1 MSEFSFWDRVKQ
13 RMGIYRAPK
22 VDVEDEIY
30 EIPDDPELLV
40 AVRNLKKHFL
50 VAGGG
55 IVFNRTPI
63 FLKAVDG
70 ISFNVRK
77 GETVGIVGES
87 GCGKSTAARAILLLL
102 EPTSGHI
109 FFRNENEEMIDL
121 VSLDKKELR
130 EMRRQMQIVFQD
142 PSASLNPRMTAF
154 DIISE
159 PLLIHDVSSGDELK
173 IRTIELMEKVG
184 LMIHHAFRFPHEFS
198 GGQKQRVGIAR
209 ALALNPRF
217 VILDEPVSALDV
229 SVRAAVLM
237 LLRDLQRE
245 FNLAYIFIAH
255 DLSVIRMISDIVCV
269 MYLGRLVEVGSV
281 EEVFEDMRHP
291 YTRALISAIPIP
303 DPTVKPER
311 IFLEGDPPSPVAPP
325 PGCNFH
331 PRCPIATSICT
342 QEEPPRIQI
351 SPTHFVECHH
361 VTTK

>member
-1 MSEFSFWDRVKQ
+1 MPE
-13 RMGIYRAPK
+13 
-22 VDVEDEIY
+22 
-30 EIPDDPELLV
+30 DPEIIV

-50 VAGGG
+50 VAGGNLF
-55 IVFNRTPI
+55 FNRTPI

-70 ISFNVRK
+70 ISFNVK
-77 GETVGIVGES
+77 EGQTVGIVGES
-87 GCGKSTAARAILLLL
+87 GCGKSTAARAILQLLT
-102 EPTSGHI
+102 PTAGHV
-109 FFRNENEEMIDL
+109 FFRKKDGEVVDL
-121 VSLDKKELR
+121 TILEKDDLR
-130 EMRRQMQIVFQD
+130 ELRRQMQIVFQD

-159 PLLIHDVSSGDELK
+159 PLIIHNIASGDELK

-237 LLRDLQRE
+237 LLRDLQLE
-245 FNLAYIFIAH
+245 FDLAYIFIAH
-255 DLSVIRMISDIVCV
+255 DLSVIRMISDVVCV
-269 MYLGRLVEVGSV
+269 MYLGRLVEVGTV
-281 EEVFEDMRHP
+281 NEVFEDMRHP

-342 QEEPPRIQI
+342 QEDPPRIQI
-351 SPTHFVECHH
+351 SETHFVECHH
-361 VTTK
+361 VTSK

>member
-13 RMGIYRAPK
+13 RMGIYKAP
-22 VDVEDEIY
+22 VAEVESEPYDIPEDTEI
-30 EIPDDPELLV
+30 IV
-40 AVRNLKKHFL
+40 AIRNLKKHFL

-55 IVFNRTPI
+55 LIFNRTPI
-63 FLKAVDG
+63 YLKAVDG
-70 ISFNVRK
+70 ITFNVRK

-87 GCGKSTAARAILLLL
+87 GCGKSTAARAILQLL
-102 EPTSGHI
+102 EPTSGHV
-109 FFRNENEEMIDL
+109 FFRTETEEMVDL
-121 VSLDKKELR
+121 TVMDKKEIR
-130 EMRRQMQIVFQD
+130 EIRRELQIVFQD

-159 PLLIHDVSSGDELK
+159 PLVIHKVSEGDELK

-245 FNLAYIFIAH
+245 YNLAYVFIAH
-255 DLSVIRMISDIVCV
+255 DLSVIRMISDQVCV
-269 MYLGRLVEVGSV
+269 MYLGRLVEVGTV
-281 EEVFEDMRHP
+281 EEVFDDMRHP

-351 SPTHFVECHH
+351 SETHFVECHH
-361 VTTK
+361 ITK

>member
-13 RMGIYRAPK
+13 RMGIYKAP
-22 VDVEDEIY
+22 VAEVESEPYDIPEDTEI
-30 EIPDDPELLV
+30 IV
-40 AVRNLKKHFL
+40 AIRNLKKHFL

-55 IVFNRTPI
+55 LIFNRTPI
-63 FLKAVDG
+63 YLKAVDG
-70 ISFNVRK
+70 ITFNVRK

-87 GCGKSTAARAILLLL
+87 GCGKSTAARAILQLL
-102 EPTSGHI
+102 EPTSGHV
-109 FFRNENEEMIDL
+109 FFRTETEEMVDL
-121 VSLDKKELR
+121 TVMDKKEIR
-130 EMRRQMQIVFQD
+130 EIRRQLQIVFQD

-159 PLLIHDVSSGDELK
+159 PLVIHKVSEGDELK

-245 FNLAYIFIAH
+245 YNLAYVFIAH
-255 DLSVIRMISDIVCV
+255 DLSVIRMISDQVCV
-269 MYLGRLVEVGSV
+269 MYLGRLVEVGTV
-281 EEVFEDMRHP
+281 EEVFDDMRHP

-351 SPTHFVECHH
+351 SETHFVECHH
-361 VTTK
+361 ITK

>member
-13 RMGIYRAPK
+13 KMGLYKAPTAE
-22 VDVEDEIY
+22 VEKDTY
-30 EIPDDPELLV
+30 EISSNPNLLV
-40 AVRNLKKHFL
+40 AIRNLKKHFL

-55 IVFNRTPI
+55 LIFNRTPI

-70 ISFNVRK
+70 ISFDVNK

-87 GCGKSTAARAILLLL
+87 GCGKSTAARAILQLL
-102 EPTSGHI
+102 EPTAGHV
-109 FFRNENEEMIDL
+109 FFRKEDGEMVDL
-121 VSLDKKELR
+121 VGLDRRELR
-130 EMRRQMQIVFQD
+130 DMRRQMQIVFQD

-159 PLLIHDVSSGDELK
+159 PLIIHNVASGDELK
-173 IRTIELMEKVG
+173 IRTIELMEKTG

-209 ALALNPRF
+209 SLALNPRF
-217 VILDEPVSALDV
+217 IILDEPVSALDV

-245 FNLAYIFIAH
+245 FDLAYVFIAH
-255 DLSVIRMISDIVCV
+255 DLSVIRMISDHVAV
-269 MYLGRLVEVGSV
+269 MYLGRLVEVGTV

-342 QEEPPRIQI
+342 QEEPPRVQV

>member
-1 MSEFSFWDRVKQ
+1 MSEFSFWDRIKQ
-13 RMGIYRAPK
+13 RMGIYKAP
-22 VDVEDEIY
+22 VAEVEAEPYDIPEDTEI
-30 EIPDDPELLV
+30 II
-40 AVRNLKKHFL
+40 AIRNLKKHFL

-55 IVFNRTPI
+55 MIFNRTPI
-63 FLKAVDG
+63 YLKAVDG
-70 ISFNVRK
+70 ITFNVRK
-77 GETVGIVGES
+77 GETVGVVGES
-87 GCGKSTAARAILLLL
+87 GCGKSTAARAILQLL
-102 EPTSGHI
+102 EPTAGHV
-109 FFRNENEEMIDL
+109 FFRTETDEMVDL
-121 VSLDKKELR
+121 TVLEKKELR
-130 EMRRQMQIVFQD
+130 EMRREIQIVFQD

-159 PLLIHDVSSGDELK
+159 PLIIHNVAEGDELK

-209 ALALNPRF
+209 SLALNPRF
-217 VILDEPVSALDV
+217 IILDEPVSALDV

-245 FNLAYIFIAH
+245 YNLAYVFIAH
-255 DLSVIRMISDIVCV
+255 DLSVIRMISDQVCV
-269 MYLGRLVEVGSV
+269 MYLGRLVEVGTV

-351 SPTHFVECHH
+351 SETHFVECHH
-361 VTTK
+361 ITK

>member
-1 MSEFSFWDRVKQ
+1 MSEFSFRDRLRQ
-13 RMGIYRAPK
+13 RLGLYVAPAEEE
-22 VDVEDEIY
+22 VEIAD
-30 EIPDDPELLV
+30 IPTDPEVLV
-40 AVRNLKKHFL
+40 AIRNLKKHFL

-55 IVFNRTPI
+55 LIFNRAPI

-70 ISFNVRK
+70 ISFNVKK

-87 GCGKSTAARAILLLL
+87 GCGKSTAARAILNLL
-102 EPTSGHI
+102 EPTAGHV
-109 FFRNENEEMIDL
+109 FFRKEDGEMVDL
-121 VSLDKKELR
+121 CVLDKTDLR
-130 EMRRQMQIVFQD
+130 EMRRQIQIVFQD

-154 DIISE
+154 DIIAE
-159 PLLIHDVSSGDELK
+159 PLVIHKVADGDELK

-255 DLSVIRMISDIVCV
+255 DLSVIRMISDTVCV
-269 MYLGRLVEVGSV
+269 MYLGRLVEVGTV

-351 SPTHFVECHH
+351 SETHFVECHH

>member
-13 RMGIYRAPK
+13 RMGLYKEPK
-22 VDVEDEIY
+22 ADAEDEIY

-40 AVRNLKKHFL
+40 AIRNLKKHFL

-55 IVFNRTPI
+55 LLFNRTPI

-87 GCGKSTAARAILLLL
+87 GCGKSTAARSILLLL
-102 EPTSGHI
+102 EPTSGHV
-109 FFRNENEEMIDL
+109 FFKNENEEMIDL
-121 VSLDKKELR
+121 TSLDRRELR

-159 PLLIHDVSSGDELK
+159 PLLIHDVASGDELK

-237 LLRDLQRE
+237 LLRNLQRE